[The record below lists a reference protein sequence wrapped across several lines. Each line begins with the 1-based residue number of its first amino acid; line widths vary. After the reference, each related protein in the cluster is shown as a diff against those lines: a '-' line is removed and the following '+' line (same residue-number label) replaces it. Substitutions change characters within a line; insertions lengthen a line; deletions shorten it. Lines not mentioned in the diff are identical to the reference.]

1 MPFAAALSEHPL
13 ATHATGEAVGE
24 VIERLHLEHGEP
36 VDLAIVFVT
45 APHAGV
51 LEDVAATVRTL
62 LRPRALLGCA
72 AVSVLAGSHEAE
84 EVAAVS
90 LFAARWA
97 RPTVA
102 PLPVWL
108 PEGVDVESWVANS
121 PLADAQPGSTLLLL
135 ADPFTVPARELL
147 STIAER
153 APGLA
158 IVGGMASA
166 AQGPGGNRLVLDD
179 RLYTGGGVG
188 VLLDSS
194 IGLRTLVSQGCRP
207 IGSPLI
213 VTKSERNVLY
223 EIGGENALQR
233 LVESVKS
240 LPPEEIALA
249 SNGLHLGRAVD
260 ESKIDFARGDFVI
273 RNVVGVDRE
282 NGAVAVGDLVDVGTT
297 VQFHIRDAVSA
308 DEDLTE
314 MMEGTRADG
323 ALVFTCNG
331 RGVRFFGDPDHDAA
345 AVTDALGHRAVAG
358 MFCAGELGPI
368 GGQNFLHGYT
378 ASIALFTDEPAG

>member
-36 VDLAIVFVT
+36 VDLAVVFVT

-97 RPTVA
+97 RPTPIA

-108 PEGVDVESWVANS
+108 PEGVDVESWVATS
-121 PLADAQPGSTLLLL
+121 PLADAKPGSTLLLL

-179 RLYTGGGVG
+179 RLLTGGGVG

-194 IGLRTLVSQGCRP
+194 IGVAHARLSGLPADRFAAHRHEVGAERP
-207 IGSPLI
+207 L
-213 VTKSERNVLY
+213 
-223 EIGGENALQR
+223 
-233 LVESVKS
+233 
-240 LPPEEIALA
+240 
-249 SNGLHLGRAVD
+249 
-260 ESKIDFARGDFVI
+260 
-273 RNVVGVDRE
+273 
-282 NGAVAVGDLVDVGTT
+282 
-297 VQFHIRDAVSA
+297 
-308 DEDLTE
+308 
-314 MMEGTRADG
+314 
-323 ALVFTCNG
+323 
-331 RGVRFFGDPDHDAA
+331 
-345 AVTDALGHRAVAG
+345 
-358 MFCAGELGPI
+358 
-368 GGQNFLHGYT
+368 
-378 ASIALFTDEPAG
+378 